1 MMARPKIMVV
11 DDEPRFLSN
20 MLRLFRDRGLDV
32 IGVGSGEAALEQV
45 KMRQHGVDRE
55 NGADVFDVVFLDM
68 KLPGM
73 DGRATLEGLRE
84 AGCEAEIIVLT
95 GHAAVDEA
103 VEILNLGAFDYLLKP
118 CRTET
123 LMRMLELAFEKR
135 GLPLT

>member
-20 MLRLFRDRGLDV
+20 MLRLFRGRGLDV

>member
-1 MMARPKIMVV
+1 MARPKIMVV